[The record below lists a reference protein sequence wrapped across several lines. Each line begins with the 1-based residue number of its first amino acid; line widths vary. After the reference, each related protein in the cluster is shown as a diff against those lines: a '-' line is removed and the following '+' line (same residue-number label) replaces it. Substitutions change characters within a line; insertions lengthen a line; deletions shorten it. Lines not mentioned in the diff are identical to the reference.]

1 MLHLTETVWTMKLL
15 FLLSLILAMQIQRQ
29 QLSRFEDAVLL
40 LCGAGTLEELSEDEW
55 ERYRHLADHPLDL
68 NACTRSAMLSSGLF
82 SPFQAASLLDRRMRD
97 GDILSYTE
105 LGYTDG
111 FTPELARALSHF
123 VVLRSRNPPG
133 KPSVPQLH
141 ASLLL
146 RTSCSGSSSVPAARA
161 ALQTAAAHSTSGANS
176 TASGK
181 NPSAATSSSASGKNP
196 SAATSSFASGKNPS
210 AATSNSA
217 FGKNDPFSGSAAF
230 GIKTAISLEGRLDA
244 FWSAR
249 KSYSDRTF
257 GPGTISLAIYGKSI
271 PGRILLGDYSARFG
285 QGLLLWSGFSIAG
298 FSSVQSF
305 RRNASGLSASSS
317 FTRTLHG
324 IGLDLA
330 LGRSTIS
337 AVWST
342 PVQSTNPRLLAL
354 NYNHIFRTSSTGATL
369 LADPGRLYAA
379 SIDFRAGLPRLSLS
393 GEFAF
398 ELLPAP
404 AAVAASAAVPS
415 LAAPAVAA
423 SATASTALVTAS
435 AAVPSL
441 AAPAV
446 VASATASA
454 ALAPAPAVAASAD
467 VPSFAA
473 PAVAASASV
482 APVSAASATPQ
493 PDSPAAIFV
502 PAGLLSAVWT
512 PSYGNRLAVLA
523 RYYPQN
529 WSQLAASP
537 PSTFSTAK
545 DEFGSA
551 FLFQSARYTLSLDL
565 ARRLSEAN
573 WQYRLLASANLPFRL
588 GLPGRMQRKVNSS
601 TGIDGT
607 FSVRSLSRFRP
618 SQSLPFRQDLRCDLK
633 LELNRLK
640 LNTRC
645 NLLWCRNFA
654 MLGYIEPGFSDQFFS
669 LWFRLTGYSVPSWD
683 DRISTWERDIPGS
696 FTVPAR
702 YGKGLALSCT
712 SSLTIQRKRLR
723 HRLNARLSYD
733 VYSRKET
740 LTRKPELK
748 LQYRMDF

>member
-1 MLHLTETVWTMKLL
+1 MKLL

-181 NPSAATSSSASGKNP
+181 NPSAATSS
-196 SAATSSFASGKNPS
+196 FAS
-210 AATSNSA
+210 
-217 FGKNDPFSGSAAF
+217 GKNDPFSGSAAF

-342 PVQSTNPRLLAL
+342 PVQSTTPRLLAL
-354 NYNHIFRTSSTGATL
+354 NNNHIFRTSSTGATL

-393 GEFAF
+393 GEFAL

-404 AAVAASAAVPS
+404 ASAALAPAPASVATPAAVPS

-423 SATASTALVTAS
+423 SA
-435 AAVPSL
+435 AVPSL
-441 AAPAV
+441 
-446 VASATASA
+446 
-454 ALAPAPAVAASAD
+454 
-467 VPSFAA
+467 AA

-512 PSYGNRLAVLA
+512 PSYGNRLAVIA

-537 PSTFSTAK
+537 PSTFSNAK

-565 ARRLSEAN
+565 ARRLSGAN

-588 GLPGRMQRKVNSS
+588 GLPGRTQRKVNSS

-607 FSVRSLSRFRP
+607 ISVRSLSRFRP

-654 MLGYIEPGFSDQFFS
+654 MLGYIEPAFSDQFFS

-723 HRLNARLSYD
+723 YRLNARLSYD

>member
-1 MLHLTETVWTMKLL
+1 MKLL

-181 NPSAATSSSASGKNP
+181 NPSAATSS
-196 SAATSSFASGKNPS
+196 FAS
-210 AATSNSA
+210 
-217 FGKNDPFSGSAAF
+217 GKNDPFSGSAAF

-393 GEFAF
+393 GEFAL
-398 ELLPAP
+398 ELLPASASAALAP
-404 AAVAASAAVPS
+404 APASVAASAAVPS
-415 LAAPAVAA
+415 L
-423 SATASTALVTAS
+423 
-435 AAVPSL
+435 
-441 AAPAV
+441 
-446 VASATASA
+446 
-454 ALAPAPAVAASAD
+454 
-467 VPSFAA
+467 AA

-588 GLPGRMQRKVNSS
+588 GLPGRTQRKVNSS

-607 FSVRSLSRFRP
+607 ISVRSLSRFRP

-654 MLGYIEPGFSDQFFS
+654 MLGYIEPGFSDQSFS

>member
-1 MLHLTETVWTMKLL
+1 MKLL

-111 FTPELARALSHF
+111 FTQELARALSHF

-181 NPSAATSSSASGKNP
+181 NPSAATSNSAFGKNP
-196 SAATSSFASGKNPS
+196 SAATSSFAS
-210 AATSNSA
+210 
-217 FGKNDPFSGSAAF
+217 GKNDPFSGSAAF

-324 IGLDLA
+324 IGLDLT

-393 GEFAF
+393 GEFAL

-423 SATASTALVTAS
+423 SATASAALAPAPASVAAS

-446 VASATASA
+446 
-454 ALAPAPAVAASAD
+454 
-467 VPSFAA
+467 
-473 PAVAASASV
+473 AASASV
-482 APVSAASATPQ
+482 APASATSATPQ
-493 PDSPAAIFV
+493 PNSPAAIFV

-588 GLPGRMQRKVNSS
+588 GLPGRTQRKVNSS

-607 FSVRSLSRFRP
+607 ISVRSLSRFRP

>member
-133 KPSVPQLH
+133 KPSVPQLN

-181 NPSAATSSSASGKNP
+181 NPSAATSSFASGKNPSAATSSSASGKNP
-196 SAATSSFASGKNPS
+196 SAATSSFAS
-210 AATSNSA
+210 
-217 FGKNDPFSGSAAF
+217 GKNDPFSGSAAF
-230 GIKTAISLEGRLDA
+230 GIKTAISLEGLLDA

-317 FTRTLHG
+317 FARTLHG
-324 IGLDLA
+324 IGLDLT

-393 GEFAF
+393 GEFAL

-423 SATASTALVTAS
+423 SA
-435 AAVPSL
+435 
-441 AAPAV
+441 
-446 VASATASA
+446 
-454 ALAPAPAVAASAD
+454 
-467 VPSFAA
+467 
-473 PAVAASASV
+473 SV
-482 APVSAASATPQ
+482 APVSATSATPQ
-493 PDSPAAIFV
+493 PDPPAAIFV

-537 PSTFSTAK
+537 PSAFSTAK

-588 GLPGRMQRKVNSS
+588 GLPGRTQRKVNSS

-607 FSVRSLSRFRP
+607 ISVRSLSRFRP

>member
-1 MLHLTETVWTMKLL
+1 MKLL

-181 NPSAATSSSASGKNP
+181 NPSAATSS
-196 SAATSSFASGKNPS
+196 FAS
-210 AATSNSA
+210 
-217 FGKNDPFSGSAAF
+217 GKNDPFSGSAAF

-342 PVQSTNPRLLAL
+342 PVQSTTPRLLAL

-398 ELLPAP
+398 ELLPASASAALAP
-404 AAVAASAAVPS
+404 APASVAASAAVPS
-415 LAAPAVAA
+415 L
-423 SATASTALVTAS
+423 
-435 AAVPSL
+435 
-441 AAPAV
+441 
-446 VASATASA
+446 
-454 ALAPAPAVAASAD
+454 
-467 VPSFAA
+467 AA

-502 PAGLLSAVWT
+502 PAGLLSAVWP

-537 PSTFSTAK
+537 PSAFSTAK

-588 GLPGRMQRKVNSS
+588 GLPGRTQRKVNSS

-607 FSVRSLSRFRP
+607 ISVRSLSRFRP

>member
-1 MLHLTETVWTMKLL
+1 MKLL

-181 NPSAATSSSASGKNP
+181 NPSAATSS
-196 SAATSSFASGKNPS
+196 FAS
-210 AATSNSA
+210 
-217 FGKNDPFSGSAAF
+217 GKNDPFSGSAAF

-342 PVQSTNPRLLAL
+342 PVHSTNPRLLAL

-393 GEFAF
+393 GEFAL

-423 SATASTALVTAS
+423 SASV
-435 AAVPSL
+435 
-441 AAPAV
+441 APV
-446 VASATASA
+446 S
-454 ALAPAPAVAASAD
+454 
-467 VPSFAA
+467 
-473 PAVAASASV
+473 AASASV

-537 PSTFSTAK
+537 PSAFSTAK

-588 GLPGRMQRKVNSS
+588 GLPGRTQRKVISS

-607 FSVRSLSRFRP
+607 ISVRSLSRFRP

>member
-1 MLHLTETVWTMKLL
+1 MKLL

-123 VVLRSRNPPG
+123 VVLCSRNPPG

-146 RTSCSGSSSVPAARA
+146 RTSCSGSSSVPAARV
-161 ALQTAAAHSTSGANS
+161 ALQTAAAHSTSGAN
-176 TASGK
+176 
-181 NPSAATSSSASGKNP
+181 SSASGKNP
-196 SAATSSFASGKNPS
+196 SAATSSFASGKN
-210 AATSNSA
+210 
-217 FGKNDPFSGSAAF
+217 DPFSGSAAF
-230 GIKTAISLEGRLDA
+230 GIKTAVSLEGRLDA

-398 ELLPAP
+398 KLLPASASAALAP
-404 AAVAASAAVPS
+404 APASVAASAAVPS

-423 SATASTALVTAS
+423 SATASAALVTAP

-441 AAPAV
+441 
-446 VASATASA
+446 
-454 ALAPAPAVAASAD
+454 
-467 VPSFAA
+467 AA

-537 PSTFSTAK
+537 PSAFSTAK

-588 GLPGRMQRKVNSS
+588 GLPGRTQRKTNSS

-607 FSVRSLSRFRP
+607 ISVRSLSRFRP

-654 MLGYIEPGFSDQFFS
+654 MLGYIEPGFSDQSFS

>member
-1 MLHLTETVWTMKLL
+1 MKLL

-181 NPSAATSSSASGKNP
+181 NPSAATSSSASGKN
-196 SAATSSFASGKNPS
+196 
-210 AATSNSA
+210 
-217 FGKNDPFSGSAAF
+217 DPFSGSAAF

-324 IGLDLA
+324 IGLDLT

-342 PVQSTNPRLLAL
+342 PVQSTTPRLLSL

-404 AAVAASAAVPS
+404 ASAALAPAPASAAASAAVPS
-415 LAAPAVAA
+415 LAATAVAA
-423 SATASTALVTAS
+423 S
-435 AAVPSL
+435 
-441 AAPAV
+441 
-446 VASATASA
+446 
-454 ALAPAPAVAASAD
+454 
-467 VPSFAA
+467 
-473 PAVAASASV
+473 ASASV
-482 APVSAASATPQ
+482 APVAAESAASATPQ

-537 PSTFSTAK
+537 PSAFSTAK

-588 GLPGRMQRKVNSS
+588 GLPGRTQRKVNSS

-607 FSVRSLSRFRP
+607 ISVRSLSRFRP

-633 LELNRLK
+633 LELNRFK

>member
-1 MLHLTETVWTMKLL
+1 MKLL

-141 ASLLL
+141 VSLLL

-161 ALQTAAAHSTSGANS
+161 ALQTAAVHSTSGANS

-181 NPSAATSSSASGKNP
+181 NPSAATSS
-196 SAATSSFASGKNPS
+196 FAS
-210 AATSNSA
+210 
-217 FGKNDPFSGSAAF
+217 GKNDPFSGSAAF

-342 PVQSTNPRLLAL
+342 PVHSTNPRLLAL

-398 ELLPAP
+398 ELLPAS
-404 AAVAASAAVPS
+404 ASAA
-415 LAAPAVAA
+415 LAPAPASVA
-423 SATASTALVTAS
+423 AS

-446 VASATASA
+446 VASASASAALVTASA
-454 ALAPAPAVAASAD
+454 A
-467 VPSFAA
+467 VPSLAA

-512 PSYGNRLAVLA
+512 PSYGTRLAILA

-537 PSTFSTAK
+537 PSAFSTAK

-588 GLPGRMQRKVNSS
+588 GLPGRTQRKVNSS

-607 FSVRSLSRFRP
+607 ISVRSLSRFRP
-618 SQSLPFRQDLRCDLK
+618 SQSLPLRQDLRCDLK

-654 MLGYIEPGFSDQFFS
+654 MLGYIEPGFSDQSFS

>member
-1 MLHLTETVWTMKLL
+1 MKLL

-55 ERYRHLADHPLDL
+55 ERYRHLADHPRDL

-181 NPSAATSSSASGKNP
+181 NPSAATSSSAS
-196 SAATSSFASGKNPS
+196 
-210 AATSNSA
+210 
-217 FGKNDPFSGSAAF
+217 GKNDPFSGSAAF

-398 ELLPAP
+398 ELLPASASAALAP
-404 AAVAASAAVPS
+404 APASLAASAAVPS
-415 LAAPAVAA
+415 LAAPAVARPAPA
-423 SATASTALVTAS
+423 SAALVTAP

-441 AAPAV
+441 
-446 VASATASA
+446 
-454 ALAPAPAVAASAD
+454 
-467 VPSFAA
+467 AA

-588 GLPGRMQRKVNSS
+588 GLPGRTQRKVNSS

-607 FSVRSLSRFRP
+607 ISVRSLSRFRP

>member
-1 MLHLTETVWTMKLL
+1 MKLL

-55 ERYRHLADHPLDL
+55 ERYRYLADHPLDL

-97 GDILSYTE
+97 GDILSYME

-161 ALQTAAAHSTSGANS
+161 ALQTAASSNTSGANS

-181 NPSAATSSSASGKNP
+181 NPSAATSS
-196 SAATSSFASGKNPS
+196 FASGKD
-210 AATSNSA
+210 A
-217 FGKNDPFSGSAAF
+217 PFSGSAAF

-249 KSYSDRTF
+249 KSYSDRTL

-342 PVQSTNPRLLAL
+342 PVQSTSPRLLAL

-398 ELLPAP
+398 ELLPASASAALAP
-404 AAVAASAAVPS
+404 APASVAASAAVPS

-423 SATASTALVTAS
+423 SASV
-435 AAVPSL
+435 
-441 AAPAV
+441 AP
-446 VASATASA
+446 ASAT
-454 ALAPAPAVAASAD
+454 
-467 VPSFAA
+467 
-473 PAVAASASV
+473 
-482 APVSAASATPQ
+482 SATPQ
-493 PDSPAAIFV
+493 PDSPAAVFV

-588 GLPGRMQRKVNSS
+588 GLPGRTQRKVNSS

-607 FSVRSLSRFRP
+607 ISLRSLSRFRP

-654 MLGYIEPGFSDQFFS
+654 MLGYIEPGLSDQFFS

-723 HRLNARLSYD
+723 HRFNARLSYD

-740 LTRKPELK
+740 LSRKPELK

>member
-1 MLHLTETVWTMKLL
+1 MKLL

-181 NPSAATSSSASGKNP
+181 NPSAATSS
-196 SAATSSFASGKNPS
+196 FAS
-210 AATSNSA
+210 
-217 FGKNDPFSGSAAF
+217 GKNDPFSGSAAF

-398 ELLPAP
+398 ELLPASASAALAP
-404 AAVAASAAVPS
+404 APASVAASAAVPS

-423 SATASTALVTAS
+423 SATASAALVTAP

-441 AAPAV
+441 
-446 VASATASA
+446 
-454 ALAPAPAVAASAD
+454 
-467 VPSFAA
+467 AA

-493 PDSPAAIFV
+493 PDSPAAVFV

-537 PSTFSTAK
+537 PSAFSTAK

-588 GLPGRMQRKVNSS
+588 GLPGRTQRKVNSS

-607 FSVRSLSRFRP
+607 ISVRSLSRFRP

>member
-1 MLHLTETVWTMKLL
+1 MKLL

-181 NPSAATSSSASGKNP
+181 NPSAATSS
-196 SAATSSFASGKNPS
+196 FAS
-210 AATSNSA
+210 
-217 FGKNDPFSGSAAF
+217 GKNDPFSGSAAF

-324 IGLDLA
+324 IGLDLT

-415 LAAPAVAA
+415 FAAPASVAASAAVPSLAAPAVAA
-423 SATASTALVTAS
+423 SATASAALLTAP

-441 AAPAV
+441 
-446 VASATASA
+446 
-454 ALAPAPAVAASAD
+454 
-467 VPSFAA
+467 AA

-537 PSTFSTAK
+537 PSAFSTAK

-588 GLPGRMQRKVNSS
+588 GLPGRTQRKTNSS

-607 FSVRSLSRFRP
+607 ISVRSLSRFRP

-654 MLGYIEPGFSDQFFS
+654 MLGYIEPGFSDQSFS

-740 LTRKPELK
+740 LSRKPELK

>member
-1 MLHLTETVWTMKLL
+1 MKLL

-55 ERYRHLADHPLDL
+55 ERYRYLADHPLAL
-68 NACTRSAMLSSGLF
+68 HACTRSAMLSSGLF

-141 ASLLL
+141 VSLLL

-181 NPSAATSSSASGKNP
+181 NPSAATSSSAS
-196 SAATSSFASGKNPS
+196 
-210 AATSNSA
+210 
-217 FGKNDPFSGSAAF
+217 GKNDPFSGSAAF

-379 SIDFRAGLPRLSLS
+379 SIDYRAGLPRLSLS

-404 AAVAASAAVPS
+404 APAALAPASASASVAASAAVPS

-423 SATASTALVTAS
+423 AATASAALATAP

-446 VASATASA
+446 V
-454 ALAPAPAVAASAD
+454 
-467 VPSFAA
+467 
-473 PAVAASASV
+473 ASASV

-493 PDSPAAIFV
+493 PDSLAAIFV

-512 PSYGNRLAVLA
+512 PSYGTRLAILA

-588 GLPGRMQRKVNSS
+588 GLPGRTQRKTNSS

-607 FSVRSLSRFRP
+607 ISVRSLSRFRP

-654 MLGYIEPGFSDQFFS
+654 MLGYIEPGFSDQSFS

-740 LTRKPELK
+740 LSRKPELK

>member
-1 MLHLTETVWTMKLL
+1 MKLL

-181 NPSAATSSSASGKNP
+181 NPSAATSS
-196 SAATSSFASGKNPS
+196 FAS
-210 AATSNSA
+210 
-217 FGKNDPFSGSAAF
+217 GKNDPFSGSAAF

-324 IGLDLA
+324 IGLDLT

-398 ELLPAP
+398 QLLPPSPSFTAAP
-404 AAVAASAAVPS
+404 AAPAAVPS

-423 SATASTALVTAS
+423 SATASAALVTAP

-446 VASATASA
+446 
-454 ALAPAPAVAASAD
+454 
-467 VPSFAA
+467 AA
-473 PAVAASASV
+473 PASV

-588 GLPGRMQRKVNSS
+588 GLPGRTQRKVNSS

-607 FSVRSLSRFRP
+607 ISVRSLSRFRP

>member
-1 MLHLTETVWTMKLL
+1 MKLL

-181 NPSAATSSSASGKNP
+181 NPSAATSS
-196 SAATSSFASGKNPS
+196 FAS
-210 AATSNSA
+210 
-217 FGKNDPFSGSAAF
+217 GKNDPFSGSAAF

-379 SIDFRAGLPRLSLS
+379 SIDFRTGLPRLSLS

-398 ELLPAP
+398 ELLPASAP
-404 AAVAASAAVPS
+404 ASVAASASV
-415 LAAPAVAA
+415 APAVAA
-423 SATASTALVTAS
+423 SATASAALVTAS

-446 VASATASA
+446 
-454 ALAPAPAVAASAD
+454 
-467 VPSFAA
+467 AA
-473 PAVAASASV
+473 PASV
-482 APVSAASATPQ
+482 APVSSASATPQ

-512 PSYGNRLAVLA
+512 PSYGTRLAILA

-537 PSTFSTAK
+537 PSTFSNAK

-588 GLPGRMQRKVNSS
+588 GLPGRTQRKVNSS

-607 FSVRSLSRFRP
+607 ISVRSLSRFRP

>member
-1 MLHLTETVWTMKLL
+1 MKLL

-181 NPSAATSSSASGKNP
+181 NPSAATSS
-196 SAATSSFASGKNPS
+196 FAS
-210 AATSNSA
+210 
-217 FGKNDPFSGSAAF
+217 GKNDPFSGSAAF

-398 ELLPAP
+398 ELLPASASAALAP
-404 AAVAASAAVPS
+404 APASVAASAAVPS

-423 SATASTALVTAS
+423 SATASAALVTAP
-435 AAVPSL
+435 AAVLSL
-441 AAPAV
+441 
-446 VASATASA
+446 
-454 ALAPAPAVAASAD
+454 
-467 VPSFAA
+467 AA

-512 PSYGNRLAVLA
+512 PSYGTRLAVLA

-588 GLPGRMQRKVNSS
+588 GLPGRTQRKVNSS

-607 FSVRSLSRFRP
+607 ISVRSLSRFRP

-712 SSLTIQRKRLR
+712 SSLTIQRNRLR
-723 HRLNARLSYD
+723 YRLNARLSYD

>member
-1 MLHLTETVWTMKLL
+1 MKLL

-55 ERYRHLADHPLDL
+55 ERYRYLADHPLDL

-123 VVLRSRNPPG
+123 VVLCSRNPPG

-146 RTSCSGSSSVPAARA
+146 RTSCSGSSSVPAARV
-161 ALQTAAAHSTSGANS
+161 ALQTAAAHSTSGAN
-176 TASGK
+176 
-181 NPSAATSSSASGKNP
+181 SSASGKNP
-196 SAATSSFASGKNPS
+196 SAATSSFASGKN
-210 AATSNSA
+210 
-217 FGKNDPFSGSAAF
+217 DPFSGSAAF
-230 GIKTAISLEGRLDA
+230 GIMTAISLEGRLDA

-379 SIDFRAGLPRLSLS
+379 SIDFRAGLSRLSLS

-398 ELLPAP
+398 ELLPASASAALAP
-404 AAVAASAAVPS
+404 ALASVAAPAAVPS

-423 SATASTALVTAS
+423 SATASAALATAP

-446 VASATASA
+446 AASATASA
-454 ALAPAPAVAASAD
+454 ALATAPAA
-467 VPSFAA
+467 VPSLAA

-493 PDSPAAIFV
+493 PDSPAAVFV

-512 PSYGNRLAVLA
+512 PSYGTRLAILA

-588 GLPGRMQRKVNSS
+588 GLPGRTQRKVNSS

-723 HRLNARLSYD
+723 HRFNARLSYD

>member
-1 MLHLTETVWTMKLL
+1 MKLL

-181 NPSAATSSSASGKNP
+181 NPSAATSSSAS
-196 SAATSSFASGKNPS
+196 
-210 AATSNSA
+210 
-217 FGKNDPFSGSAAF
+217 GKNDPFSGSAAF

-398 ELLPAP
+398 ELLPASASAALAP
-404 AAVAASAAVPS
+404 APASVAASAAVPS

-423 SATASTALVTAS
+423 SATASAALATAP

-441 AAPAV
+441 
-446 VASATASA
+446 
-454 ALAPAPAVAASAD
+454 
-467 VPSFAA
+467 AA

-493 PDSPAAIFV
+493 PDSPAAVFV

-512 PSYGNRLAVLA
+512 PSYGTRLAILA

-588 GLPGRMQRKVNSS
+588 GLPGRTQRKTNSS

-607 FSVRSLSRFRP
+607 ISVRSLSRFRP

-654 MLGYIEPGFSDQFFS
+654 MLGYIEPGFSDQSFS

>member
-1 MLHLTETVWTMKLL
+1 MKLL

-181 NPSAATSSSASGKNP
+181 NPSAATSS
-196 SAATSSFASGKNPS
+196 FAS
-210 AATSNSA
+210 
-217 FGKNDPFSGSAAF
+217 GKNDPFSGSAAF

-393 GEFAF
+393 GEFAL
-398 ELLPAP
+398 ELLPASASAALAP
-404 AAVAASAAVPS
+404 APASVAASAAVPS
-415 LAAPAVAA
+415 L
-423 SATASTALVTAS
+423 
-435 AAVPSL
+435 
-441 AAPAV
+441 
-446 VASATASA
+446 
-454 ALAPAPAVAASAD
+454 
-467 VPSFAA
+467 AA

-529 WSQLAASP
+529 WSQLDASP
-537 PSTFSTAK
+537 PSAFSTAK

-588 GLPGRMQRKVNSS
+588 GLPGRTQRKTNSS

-607 FSVRSLSRFRP
+607 ISVRSLSRFRP

-654 MLGYIEPGFSDQFFS
+654 MLGYIEPGFSDQSFS

>member
-1 MLHLTETVWTMKLL
+1 
-15 FLLSLILAMQIQRQ
+15 MQIQRQ

-181 NPSAATSSSASGKNP
+181 NPSAATSSSAS
-196 SAATSSFASGKNPS
+196 
-210 AATSNSA
+210 
-217 FGKNDPFSGSAAF
+217 GKNDPFSGSAAF

-398 ELLPAP
+398 ELLPASASAALAP
-404 AAVAASAAVPS
+404 APASVAASAAVPS
-415 LAAPAVAA
+415 L
-423 SATASTALVTAS
+423 
-435 AAVPSL
+435 
-441 AAPAV
+441 
-446 VASATASA
+446 
-454 ALAPAPAVAASAD
+454 
-467 VPSFAA
+467 AA

-493 PDSPAAIFV
+493 PDSPAAVFV

-537 PSTFSTAK
+537 PSAFSTAK

-588 GLPGRMQRKVNSS
+588 GLPGRTQRKVNSS

-607 FSVRSLSRFRP
+607 ISVRSLSRFRP

>member
-1 MLHLTETVWTMKLL
+1 MKLL

-55 ERYRHLADHPLDL
+55 ERYRYLADHPLDL

-181 NPSAATSSSASGKNP
+181 NPSVATSSTAS
-196 SAATSSFASGKNPS
+196 
-210 AATSNSA
+210 
-217 FGKNDPFSGSAAF
+217 GKNDPFSGSAAF

-404 AAVAASAAVPS
+404 ASAALAPAPASVAASAAVPS

-423 SATASTALVTAS
+423 SATASAALVTAP

-441 AAPAV
+441 
-446 VASATASA
+446 
-454 ALAPAPAVAASAD
+454 
-467 VPSFAA
+467 AA

-512 PSYGNRLAVLA
+512 PSYGTRLAILA

-537 PSTFSTAK
+537 PSAFSTAK

-573 WQYRLLASANLPFRL
+573 WQYRLLASSNLPFRL
-588 GLPGRMQRKVNSS
+588 GLPGRTQRKVNSS

-607 FSVRSLSRFRP
+607 ISVRSLSRFRP

-654 MLGYIEPGFSDQFFS
+654 MLGYIEPGFSDQSFS

>member
-1 MLHLTETVWTMKLL
+1 MKLL

-181 NPSAATSSSASGKNP
+181 NPSAATSSFASGKDP
-196 SAATSSFASGKNPS
+196 SAATSSSAS
-210 AATSNSA
+210 
-217 FGKNDPFSGSAAF
+217 GKNDPFSGSAVF

-342 PVQSTNPRLLAL
+342 PVQSTTPRLLAL

-393 GEFAF
+393 GEFA
-398 ELLPAP
+398 
-404 AAVAASAAVPS
+404 
-415 LAAPAVAA
+415 
-423 SATASTALVTAS
+423 
-435 AAVPSL
+435 
-441 AAPAV
+441 
-446 VASATASA
+446 
-454 ALAPAPAVAASAD
+454 
-467 VPSFAA
+467 
-473 PAVAASASV
+473 
-482 APVSAASATPQ
+482 
-493 PDSPAAIFV
+493 
-502 PAGLLSAVWT
+502 
-512 PSYGNRLAVLA
+512 
-523 RYYPQN
+523 
-529 WSQLAASP
+529 
-537 PSTFSTAK
+537 
-545 DEFGSA
+545 
-551 FLFQSARYTLSLDL
+551 
-565 ARRLSEAN
+565 
-573 WQYRLLASANLPFRL
+573 
-588 GLPGRMQRKVNSS
+588 
-601 TGIDGT
+601 
-607 FSVRSLSRFRP
+607 
-618 SQSLPFRQDLRCDLK
+618 
-633 LELNRLK
+633 
-640 LNTRC
+640 
-645 NLLWCRNFA
+645 
-654 MLGYIEPGFSDQFFS
+654 
-669 LWFRLTGYSVPSWD
+669 
-683 DRISTWERDIPGS
+683 
-696 FTVPAR
+696 
-702 YGKGLALSCT
+702 
-712 SSLTIQRKRLR
+712 
-723 HRLNARLSYD
+723 
-733 VYSRKET
+733 
-740 LTRKPELK
+740 
-748 LQYRMDF
+748 

>member
-161 ALQTAAAHSTSGANS
+161 ALQNAAAHSTSGANS
-176 TASGK
+176 SASGK
-181 NPSAATSSSASGKNP
+181 NPSAATSSSAS
-196 SAATSSFASGKNPS
+196 
-210 AATSNSA
+210 
-217 FGKNDPFSGSAAF
+217 GKNDPFSGSAAF

-423 SATASTALVTAS
+423 SA
-435 AAVPSL
+435 
-441 AAPAV
+441 
-446 VASATASA
+446 
-454 ALAPAPAVAASAD
+454 
-467 VPSFAA
+467 
-473 PAVAASASV
+473 SV

-588 GLPGRMQRKVNSS
+588 GLPGRTQRKVNSS

>member
-1 MLHLTETVWTMKLL
+1 MKLL

-181 NPSAATSSSASGKNP
+181 NPSAATSS
-196 SAATSSFASGKNPS
+196 FAS
-210 AATSNSA
+210 
-217 FGKNDPFSGSAAF
+217 GKNDPFSGSAAF

-324 IGLDLA
+324 IGLDLT

-393 GEFAF
+393 GEFAL

-415 LAAPAVAA
+415 L
-423 SATASTALVTAS
+423 
-435 AAVPSL
+435 
-441 AAPAV
+441 
-446 VASATASA
+446 
-454 ALAPAPAVAASAD
+454 
-467 VPSFAA
+467 AA

-551 FLFQSARYTLSLDL
+551 FLFQSARYTLSLEL

-588 GLPGRMQRKVNSS
+588 GLPGRTQRKVISS

-607 FSVRSLSRFRP
+607 ISVRSLSRFRP

>member
-1 MLHLTETVWTMKLL
+1 MKLL

-181 NPSAATSSSASGKNP
+181 NPSAATSS
-196 SAATSSFASGKNPS
+196 FAS
-210 AATSNSA
+210 
-217 FGKNDPFSGSAAF
+217 GKNDPFSGSAAF

-398 ELLPAP
+398 ELLPASASAALAP
-404 AAVAASAAVPS
+404 APASVAASAAVPS
-415 LAAPAVAA
+415 FAAPAVAA
-423 SATASTALVTAS
+423 SATASAALATAP

-441 AAPAV
+441 
-446 VASATASA
+446 
-454 ALAPAPAVAASAD
+454 
-467 VPSFAA
+467 AA

-537 PSTFSTAK
+537 PSAFSTAK

-588 GLPGRMQRKVNSS
+588 GLPGRTQRKTNSS

-607 FSVRSLSRFRP
+607 ISVRSLSRFRP

-654 MLGYIEPGFSDQFFS
+654 MLGYIEPGFSDQSFS

>member
-1 MLHLTETVWTMKLL
+1 MKLL

-181 NPSAATSSSASGKNP
+181 NPSAATSS
-196 SAATSSFASGKNPS
+196 FAS
-210 AATSNSA
+210 
-217 FGKNDPFSGSAAF
+217 GKNDPFSGSAAF

-342 PVQSTNPRLLAL
+342 PVQSTTPRLLAL

-398 ELLPAP
+398 ELLPVPAP
-404 AAVAASAAVPS
+404 ASVAASAAVPS
-415 LAAPAVAA
+415 L
-423 SATASTALVTAS
+423 
-435 AAVPSL
+435 
-441 AAPAV
+441 
-446 VASATASA
+446 
-454 ALAPAPAVAASAD
+454 
-467 VPSFAA
+467 AA

-537 PSTFSTAK
+537 PSAFSTAK

-588 GLPGRMQRKVNSS
+588 GLPGRTQLKVNSS

-712 SSLTIQRKRLR
+712 SSLTIQRNRLR

>member
-1 MLHLTETVWTMKLL
+1 MKLL

-181 NPSAATSSSASGKNP
+181 NPSAATSSFAFGKNP
-196 SAATSSFASGKNPS
+196 SAATSSFAS
-210 AATSNSA
+210 
-217 FGKNDPFSGSAAF
+217 GKNDPFSGSAAF
-230 GIKTAISLEGRLDA
+230 GIKTAVSLEGRLDA

-324 IGLDLA
+324 IGLDLT

-423 SATASTALVTAS
+423 SATAS
-435 AAVPSL
+435 
-441 AAPAV
+441 
-446 VASATASA
+446 A
-454 ALAPAPAVAASAD
+454 ALATAA
-467 VPSFAA
+467 
-473 PAVAASASV
+473 
-482 APVSAASATPQ
+482 AASATPQ

-537 PSTFSTAK
+537 PSTFSNAK

-588 GLPGRMQRKVNSS
+588 GLPGRTQRKVNSS

-607 FSVRSLSRFRP
+607 ISVRSLSRFRP

>member
-1 MLHLTETVWTMKLL
+1 MKLL

-111 FTPELARALSHF
+111 FTQELARALSHF

-181 NPSAATSSSASGKNP
+181 NPSAATSS
-196 SAATSSFASGKNPS
+196 FAS
-210 AATSNSA
+210 
-217 FGKNDPFSGSAAF
+217 GKNDPFSGSAAF

-342 PVQSTNPRLLAL
+342 PVHSTNPRLLAL

-393 GEFAF
+393 GEFAL

-423 SATASTALVTAS
+423 SA
-435 AAVPSL
+435 
-441 AAPAV
+441 
-446 VASATASA
+446 
-454 ALAPAPAVAASAD
+454 
-467 VPSFAA
+467 
-473 PAVAASASV
+473 SV
-482 APVSAASATPQ
+482 APVSAASASVAPASATSATPQ
-493 PDSPAAIFV
+493 PNSPAAIFV

-588 GLPGRMQRKVNSS
+588 GLPGRTQRKVNSS

-607 FSVRSLSRFRP
+607 ISVRSLSRFRP

>member
-1 MLHLTETVWTMKLL
+1 MKLL

-161 ALQTAAAHSTSGANS
+161 DLQTAAAHSTSGANS

-181 NPSAATSSSASGKNP
+181 NPSAATSS
-196 SAATSSFASGKNPS
+196 FAS
-210 AATSNSA
+210 
-217 FGKNDPFSGSAAF
+217 GKNDPFSGSAAF

-393 GEFAF
+393 GEFAL
-398 ELLPAP
+398 ELLPASASAALAP
-404 AAVAASAAVPS
+404 APASVAASAAVPS
-415 LAAPAVAA
+415 L
-423 SATASTALVTAS
+423 
-435 AAVPSL
+435 
-441 AAPAV
+441 
-446 VASATASA
+446 
-454 ALAPAPAVAASAD
+454 
-467 VPSFAA
+467 AA

-493 PDSPAAIFV
+493 PDSPAAVFV

-537 PSTFSTAK
+537 PSAFSTAK

-588 GLPGRMQRKVNSS
+588 GLPGRTQRKTNSS

-607 FSVRSLSRFRP
+607 ISVRSLSRFRP

-654 MLGYIEPGFSDQFFS
+654 MLGYIEPGFSDQSFS

>member
-1 MLHLTETVWTMKLL
+1 MKLL

-141 ASLLL
+141 VSLLL

-161 ALQTAAAHSTSGANS
+161 ALQTAAVHSTSGANS

-181 NPSAATSSSASGKNP
+181 NPSAATSS
-196 SAATSSFASGKNPS
+196 FAS
-210 AATSNSA
+210 
-217 FGKNDPFSGSAAF
+217 GKNDPFSGSAAF

-342 PVQSTNPRLLAL
+342 PVQSTSPRLLAL

-398 ELLPAP
+398 ELLPAS
-404 AAVAASAAVPS
+404 ASAA
-415 LAAPAVAA
+415 LAPAPASVA
-423 SATASTALVTAS
+423 AS

-446 VASATASA
+446 VASASASAALVTASA
-454 ALAPAPAVAASAD
+454 A
-467 VPSFAA
+467 VPSLAA

-512 PSYGNRLAVLA
+512 PSYGTRLAILA

-537 PSTFSTAK
+537 PSAFSTAK

-588 GLPGRMQRKVNSS
+588 GLPGRTQRKVNSS

-607 FSVRSLSRFRP
+607 ISVRSLSRFRP
-618 SQSLPFRQDLRCDLK
+618 SQSLPLRQDLRCDLK

-654 MLGYIEPGFSDQFFS
+654 MLGYIEPGFSDQSFS

>member
-1 MLHLTETVWTMKLL
+1 MKLL

-176 TASGK
+176 
-181 NPSAATSSSASGKNP
+181 SASGKNP
-196 SAATSSFASGKNPS
+196 SAATSSFAS
-210 AATSNSA
+210 
-217 FGKNDPFSGSAAF
+217 GKNDPFSGSAAF

-398 ELLPAP
+398 QLLPPSPSFAAAP
-404 AAVAASAAVPS
+404 AAPAAVPS
-415 LAAPAVAA
+415 L
-423 SATASTALVTAS
+423 
-435 AAVPSL
+435 
-441 AAPAV
+441 
-446 VASATASA
+446 
-454 ALAPAPAVAASAD
+454 
-467 VPSFAA
+467 AA

-588 GLPGRMQRKVNSS
+588 GLPGRTQRKVNSS

-607 FSVRSLSRFRP
+607 ISVRSLSRFRP

-654 MLGYIEPGFSDQFFS
+654 MLGYIEPGLSDQFFS

-702 YGKGLALSCT
+702 YGKGLALSFT

>member
-111 FTPELARALSHF
+111 FTPELARALSYF

-181 NPSAATSSSASGKNP
+181 NPSAATSS
-196 SAATSSFASGKNPS
+196 FAS
-210 AATSNSA
+210 
-217 FGKNDPFSGSAAF
+217 GKNDPFSGSAAF

-317 FTRTLHG
+317 FTRPLHG

-398 ELLPAP
+398 ELLPASASAALAPAP

-423 SATASTALVTAS
+423 SATASAALVTAP

-446 VASATASA
+446 V
-454 ALAPAPAVAASAD
+454 
-467 VPSFAA
+467 
-473 PAVAASASV
+473 ASASV

-537 PSTFSTAK
+537 PSAFSTAK

-588 GLPGRMQRKVNSS
+588 GLPGRTQRKTNSS

-607 FSVRSLSRFRP
+607 ISVRSLSRFRP

>member
-1 MLHLTETVWTMKLL
+1 MKLL

-181 NPSAATSSSASGKNP
+181 NPSAATSS
-196 SAATSSFASGKNPS
+196 FAS
-210 AATSNSA
+210 
-217 FGKNDPFSGSAAF
+217 GKNDPFSGSAAF

-398 ELLPAP
+398 ELLPASASAALAP
-404 AAVAASAAVPS
+404 APASVAASAAVPS

-423 SATASTALVTAS
+423 SATASAALVTAP

-441 AAPAV
+441 
-446 VASATASA
+446 
-454 ALAPAPAVAASAD
+454 
-467 VPSFAA
+467 AA

-493 PDSPAAIFV
+493 PDSPAAVFV

-537 PSTFSTAK
+537 PSAFSTAK

-588 GLPGRMQRKVNSS
+588 GLPGRTQRKTNSS

-607 FSVRSLSRFRP
+607 ISVRSLSRFRP

-633 LELNRLK
+633 LELNRLI

-654 MLGYIEPGFSDQFFS
+654 MLGYIEPGFSDQSFS

>member
-1 MLHLTETVWTMKLL
+1 MKLL

-176 TASGK
+176 TAF
-181 NPSAATSSSASGKNP
+181 GKNP
-196 SAATSSFASGKNPS
+196 SAATSSFAS
-210 AATSNSA
+210 
-217 FGKNDPFSGSAAF
+217 GKNDPFSGSAAF

-324 IGLDLA
+324 IGLDLT

-393 GEFAF
+393 GEFAL

-423 SATASTALVTAS
+423 SASV
-435 AAVPSL
+435 
-441 AAPAV
+441 AP
-446 VASATASA
+446 ASAT
-454 ALAPAPAVAASAD
+454 
-467 VPSFAA
+467 
-473 PAVAASASV
+473 
-482 APVSAASATPQ
+482 SATPQ
-493 PDSPAAIFV
+493 PNSPAAIFV

-537 PSTFSTAK
+537 PSAFSTAK
-545 DEFGSA
+545 DEFGYA

-588 GLPGRMQRKVNSS
+588 GLPGRTQRKVNSS

-607 FSVRSLSRFRP
+607 ISVRSLSRFRP

-633 LELNRLK
+633 LELNRFK

>member
-1 MLHLTETVWTMKLL
+1 MKLL

-82 SPFQAASLLDRRMRD
+82 SPFQAASVLDRRMRD

-181 NPSAATSSSASGKNP
+181 NPSAATSSSAS
-196 SAATSSFASGKNPS
+196 
-210 AATSNSA
+210 
-217 FGKNDPFSGSAAF
+217 GKNDPFSGSAAF

-324 IGLDLA
+324 IGLDLT

-404 AAVAASAAVPS
+404 APASVAASAAVPS

-423 SATASTALVTAS
+423 SATAY
-435 AAVPSL
+435 
-441 AAPAV
+441 
-446 VASATASA
+446 A
-454 ALAPAPAVAASAD
+454 ALAT
-467 VPSFAA
+467 
-473 PAVAASASV
+473 

-512 PSYGNRLAVLA
+512 PSYGTRLAVLA

-588 GLPGRMQRKVNSS
+588 GLPGRTQRKVNSS

-607 FSVRSLSRFRP
+607 ISVRSLSRFRP

>member
-1 MLHLTETVWTMKLL
+1 
-15 FLLSLILAMQIQRQ
+15 MQIQRQ

-181 NPSAATSSSASGKNP
+181 NPSAATSS
-196 SAATSSFASGKNPS
+196 FAS
-210 AATSNSA
+210 
-217 FGKNDPFSGSAAF
+217 GKNDPFSGSAAF

-398 ELLPAP
+398 KLLPA
-404 AAVAASAAVPS
+404 S
-415 LAAPAVAA
+415 
-423 SATASTALVTAS
+423 
-435 AAVPSL
+435 
-441 AAPAV
+441 
-446 VASATASA
+446 ASA
-454 ALAPAPAVAASAD
+454 ALAPAPASVAASPA
-467 VPSFAA
+467 VPSLAA

-537 PSTFSTAK
+537 PSAFSTAK

-588 GLPGRMQRKVNSS
+588 GLPGRTQRKVNSS

-607 FSVRSLSRFRP
+607 ISVRSLSRFRP

>member
-176 TASGK
+176 TA
-181 NPSAATSSSASGKNP
+181 
-196 SAATSSFASGKNPS
+196 FGKNPS

-217 FGKNDPFSGSAAF
+217 FGKNPSAAISSSASGKNDPFSGSAAF

-257 GPGTISLAIYGKSI
+257 GPGTISLAIYGKFI

-342 PVQSTNPRLLAL
+342 PVQSTSPRLLAL

-398 ELLPAP
+398 ELLPASAP
-404 AAVAASAAVPS
+404 AA
-415 LAAPAVAA
+415 LAPASV
-423 SATASTALVTAS
+423 
-435 AAVPSL
+435 AVPSL

-446 VASATASA
+446 V
-454 ALAPAPAVAASAD
+454 
-467 VPSFAA
+467 
-473 PAVAASASV
+473 ASASV

-529 WSQLAASP
+529 WSLLAASP
-537 PSTFSTAK
+537 PSTFSNAK

-588 GLPGRMQRKVNSS
+588 GLPGRTQRKINSS

-607 FSVRSLSRFRP
+607 ISVRSLSRFRP

-633 LELNRLK
+633 LELNRLR

>member
-1 MLHLTETVWTMKLL
+1 MKLL

-181 NPSAATSSSASGKNP
+181 NPSAATSSSAS
-196 SAATSSFASGKNPS
+196 
-210 AATSNSA
+210 
-217 FGKNDPFSGSAAF
+217 GKNDPFSGSAAF

-398 ELLPAP
+398 ELLPASASAALAP
-404 AAVAASAAVPS
+404 APASVAASAAVPS
-415 LAAPAVAA
+415 L
-423 SATASTALVTAS
+423 
-435 AAVPSL
+435 
-441 AAPAV
+441 
-446 VASATASA
+446 
-454 ALAPAPAVAASAD
+454 
-467 VPSFAA
+467 AA

-493 PDSPAAIFV
+493 PDSPAAVFV

-537 PSTFSTAK
+537 PSAFSTAK

-588 GLPGRMQRKVNSS
+588 GLPGRTQRKVNSS

-607 FSVRSLSRFRP
+607 ISVRSLSRFRP

>member
-1 MLHLTETVWTMKLL
+1 MKLL

-181 NPSAATSSSASGKNP
+181 NPSAATSS
-196 SAATSSFASGKNPS
+196 FAS
-210 AATSNSA
+210 
-217 FGKNDPFSGSAAF
+217 GKNDPFSGSAAF

-398 ELLPAP
+398 ELLPASASAALAP
-404 AAVAASAAVPS
+404 APASVAASAAVPS
-415 LAAPAVAA
+415 L
-423 SATASTALVTAS
+423 
-435 AAVPSL
+435 
-441 AAPAV
+441 
-446 VASATASA
+446 
-454 ALAPAPAVAASAD
+454 
-467 VPSFAA
+467 AA

-493 PDSPAAIFV
+493 PDSPAAVFV

-588 GLPGRMQRKVNSS
+588 GLPGRTQRKTNSS

-607 FSVRSLSRFRP
+607 ISVRSLSRFRP

-654 MLGYIEPGFSDQFFS
+654 MLGYIEPGFSDQSFS